1 MISVLLNTPT
11 SSENGQQV
19 IYKLCFIFLVGQ
31 SPVNGVTELSAW
43 YMCVKV
49 NTPIIPN
56 MVSLESLAYV

>member
-1 MISVLLNTPT
+1 MYIVFFKVSLQRCLMAVL
-11 SSENGQQV
+11 
-19 IYKLCFIFLVGQ
+19 FLVGQ